1 MATRKKTVT
10 KKTQSK
16 KTAPKVA
23 KKAAKKVKAA
33 KAPVPYLA
41 TAQGMKQLK
50 LHCEGIMQLVGD
62 LLVTNNPKIS
72 QKEFTT
78 EAHGLIRTFFGM
90 DKARA
95 SK

>member
-1 MATRKKTVT
+1 MATRKKTAP

-16 KTAPKVA
+16 KTATKVA
-23 KKAAKKVKAA
+23 KKTAKKTKVT

>member
-1 MATRKKTVT
+1 MATRKKTAP
-10 KKTQSK
+10 K
-16 KTAPKVA
+16 KTAPK
-23 KKAAKKVKAA
+23 KTAKKVAA
-33 KAPVPYLA
+33 KSAKKTKVKKAPVPYLA